1 MLHNEINFPV
11 HNHLH
16 LWVSTLGTRRL
27 LALRE
32 SRGKPSVSYSSL
44 RLVCFGGGR
53 KLPGLSSERT
63 RWSPRVAE
71 SPGTVFRLTSVQ
83 ICFSLV
89 QLPQNPNQILS
100 AENLRSEVLAS
111 NRALVSRPVE
121 RTNAGTTRRVA
132 FCDSQTWLGQQNFWS
147 AICLRNHVISS
158 QFPLFICIAFVA

>member
-1 MLHNEINFPV
+1 MLHNEIYFPV

-53 KLPGLSSERT
+53 KLAGLSSERT

-71 SPGTVFRLTSVQ
+71 SLGTVFRLTSVQ

-89 QLPQNPNQILS
+89 QLPQNPNRILS
-100 AENLRSEVLAS
+100 AENLRSEALAS
-111 NRALVSRPVE
+111 NRALVSLVLWNE
-121 RTNAGTTRRVA
+121 
-132 FCDSQTWLGQQNFWS
+132 QTLEQPEESLFATAKRGLANRNFG
-147 AICLRNHVISS
+147 RQFVYVIT
-158 QFPLFICIAFVA
+158 L